1 MKVTPLPH
9 EKAAFI
15 EASKRARQSLTQ
27 WAVQA
32 MVDQAERQG
41 VAVVPP
47 KVKKGR

>member
-15 EASKRARQSLTQ
+15 EASKRARQSLSQ

-32 MVDQAERQG
+32 MVERAEKQG
-41 VAVVPP
+41 VPVVEPR
-47 KVKKGR
+47 VKKGR